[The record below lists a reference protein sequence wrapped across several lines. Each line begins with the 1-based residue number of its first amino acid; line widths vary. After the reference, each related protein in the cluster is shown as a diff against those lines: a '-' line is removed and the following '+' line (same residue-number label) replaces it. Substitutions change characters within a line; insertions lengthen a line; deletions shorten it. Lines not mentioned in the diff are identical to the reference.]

1 MALRSTVGR
10 KDQARPTCAP
20 TLLYCATVLRLMITR
35 HNLKDADTVMRGTV
49 IQFITI
55 DEIQM

>member
-20 TLLYCATVLRLMITR
+20 TRLMITR
-35 HNLKDADTVMRGTV
+35 HNLIDADTVMRGTV

-55 DEIQM
+55 DEIQMSINMFPM